1 MPPSSQ
7 QENYDSEP
15 HSSRKRSAKDDT
27 NDEDIDTELLDSLFI
42 SFVPPCNEDH
52 LLIHGFG
59 ATDAFYKLQP
69 SILTHKWKHS
79 LEDYIHYALATNSI
93 LFLSPPIHVLTT
105 FCRFST
111 SIIWKLPLPTN
122 TVMEIIQVTQDLIAN
137 KITREMAVIKLFK
150 MDLATNEYKF
160 AKAVAKLARKLPRM
174 SFAEESNEMELCSR
188 HVDPFLS
195 GLLDE
200 GIFLRWNDFKIK
212 KKTAKPFVLAS
223 WHLYHQMTRHAMEV
237 KYWVWGKQNSHI
249 RLRMAIWS
257 VETFYASRF
266 FAKTRWICKRWWE
279 TWAYRSLVEQSPFI
293 VWCSLQ
299 VVYMSC
305 MNLPKL
311 RYLIVW
317 MICRNLSWIFLT
329 FCLSLTFSID
339 SVFLRLILHIPNDNA
354 QP

>member
-212 KKTAKPFVLAS
+212 KK
-223 WHLYHQMTRHAMEV
+223 Q
-237 KYWVWGKQNSHI
+237 QNLLCWRPDICITKWQGMQWKSSI
-249 RLRMAIWS
+249 GFEGS
-257 VETFYASRF
+257 
-266 FAKTRWICKRWWE
+266 KTRTSGFEWLYDLSR
-279 TWAYRSLVEQSPFI
+279 PFTH
-293 VWCSLQ
+293 L
-299 VVYMSC
+299 
-305 MNLPKL
+305 
-311 RYLIVW
+311 
-317 MICRNLSWIFLT
+317 
-329 FCLSLTFSID
+329 
-339 SVFLRLILHIPNDNA
+339 VFLQKRAGYANDDGSHGLTGHW
-354 QP
+354 